1 MMNRWMTKSRYFCS
15 WLHPELFG
23 ELIELTMR
31 LLGDVRVAFR
41 GLTAKLSGRPS
52 MSSTP
57 SFPCLAK
64 AWRGFPNRPNLCP
77 GPEVGAVVVFGLT
90 ADRNSLTDF
99 PILWTCQW
107 IADCSDCA
115 GAQAMDAD
123 RVIESNAKLSNTR
136 TWAGGIW
143 RKDTISA
150 RGDNV

>member
-1 MMNRWMTKSRYFCS
+1 MLRFSEATSRGTWGRSRRRTVQPAGPPLTPPGHTRFGVQRW
-15 WLHPELFG
+15 FG
-23 ELIELTMR
+23 
-31 LLGDVRVAFR
+31 VAPV
-41 GLTAKLSGRPS
+41 TAPTLS
-52 MSSTP
+52 
-57 SFPCLAK
+57 
-64 AWRGFPNRPNLCP
+64 P

-123 RVIESNAKLSNTR
+123 RVIESNAELFNTG